1 MDIVLLLGAFGFRH
15 RFVKKCTGIDKNI
28 SLQCLSFWGN
38 AKITELRSQKYILFS
53 SMVLHIPKSV
63 NFLPK

>member
-38 AKITELRSQKYILFS
+38 SKITELRRSQKYILFS
-53 SMVLHIPKSV
+53 SMVLHIPKV
-63 NFLPK
+63 